1 MDEITFR
8 NASKDDAEKLVEI
21 YKYYVEKTAITF
33 EWTVPTIEEFKE
45 RMRNIMQK
53 YPYIVAVQ
61 NDNIIGYAYVSPFV
75 GREAYDWSVETTIY
89 LNNKLQ
95 RQGVGKKLYFVM
107 EEILKKMHILN
118 LNACIGYPKEDDEY
132 LTKNS
137 AQFHEHLGYRMVGK
151 FHSSGYKFGKWYDM
165 VWMEKMIGDHI
176 ENPEP
181 VINYNKIKSNL
192 IGSILT
198 KQIVKF

>member
-33 EWTVPTIEEFKE
+33 DWTVPTIEEFKE
-45 RMRNIMQK
+45 RMCNIMQK

-95 RQGVGKKLYFVM
+95 HQGVGKKLYFVM

-137 AQFHEHLGYRMVGK
+137 AQFHEYLGYRMVGK

-181 VINYNKIKSNL
+181 VMNYNEIKSNL

-198 KQIVKF
+198 K